1 VPWRTTVKR
10 DEVAAFAAARDPDP
24 PHSLHVEALAL
35 ALFDALAPLHR
46 LGEAERE
53 ILSSAALLHDIGWTG
68 GGKGHHKRSCH
79 MILEDRTLPF
89 EPDERQLVA
98 LVARFHRRA
107 LPDPDHVLYA
117 GQSPENQA
125 KVRALAALLR
135 IADGLDNSHTDAVAA
150 LACTV
155 DDGEVTVSLVA
166 RSPVAAEIRAAEKKG
181 DLFEQVYGRV
191 LVVRA
196 GVLPPE

>member
-1 VPWRTTVKR
+1 VKR

-24 PHSLHVEALAL
+24 PHARQVEALAL
-35 ALFDALAPLHR
+35 ALFDALAQLHR

-68 GGKGHHKRSCH
+68 GGKGHHKRSCR

-89 EPDERQLVA
+89 EPDERRLVA
-98 LVARFHRRA
+98 MVARYHRRA
-107 LPDPDHVLYA
+107 LPGPDHPLYA
-117 GQSPENQA
+117 GLSPEDRE
-125 KVRALAALLR
+125 KVRSLAALLR
-135 IADGLDNSHTDAVAA
+135 VADALDVGHAGAVAA
-150 LACTV
+150 LSCAV
-155 DDGEVTVSLVA
+155 GDGEVTVDLTA

-181 DLFEQVYGRV
+181 DLFRLAYGRA

-196 GVLPPE
+196 DVLPPQ

>member
-1 VPWRTTVKR
+1 VKR

-24 PHSLHVEALAL
+24 PHARQVEALAL

-46 LGEAERE
+46 MGGAERDV
-53 ILSSAALLHDIGWTG
+53 LSSAALLHDIGWTG

-117 GQSPENQA
+117 GLSPENQA

-135 IADGLDNSHTDAVAA
+135 IADGLDNSHTGAVAA
-150 LACTV
+150 LSCAV
-155 DDGEVTVSLVA
+155 GDEEVTVDLTA
-166 RSPVAAEIRAAEKKG
+166 RSPVVAEIRAAEKKG
-181 DLFEQVYGRV
+181 DLFRQAYGRA

-196 GVLPPE
+196 GFLPLE